1 MNSEER
7 KVSPGRQHEAGHTSC
22 LAGTGEA
29 SAGGEVLGHPFRD
42 VHKLQRFKQMPA
54 NRTCEKS

>member
-29 SAGGEVLGHPFRD
+29 SAAGGGLGAPI
-42 VHKLQRFKQMPA
+42 
-54 NRTCEKS
+54 S